1 MPKNVCKICENGDG
15 RKLIIVLKRS
25 KNCSNTFDLMMIFFE
40 GFFNIE
46 IEFTNEINLKLGVI
60 VISFLFLVLTIYLIF
75 RAIGGDD

>member
-1 MPKNVCKICENGDG
+1 MIE
-15 RKLIIVLKRS
+15 IIKQ
-25 KNCSNTFDLMMIFFE
+25 TFDLMMIFFE